1 MSKAFN
7 IATNL
12 GAYQSA
18 FDSSG
23 DLTAPNVTTDSVTTN
38 SVTTDSISA
47 ANNVNVKINNTLIPE
62 NTNIDLGSNLLSF
75 RNIYTQDFILSND
88 NSGQPNSVDGTR
100 GSWIIQEGE
109 NDLFIINN
117 KTGKKYK
124 FMLQEV

>member
-23 DLTAPNVTTDSVTTN
+23 DLTAPNITTDSVSTN

-47 ANNVNVKINNTLIPE
+47 VNNVNVKINNTLI
-62 NTNIDLGSNLLSF
+62 LK
-75 RNIYTQDFILSND
+75 
-88 NSGQPNSVDGTR
+88 
-100 GSWIIQEGE
+100 IQ
-109 NDLFIINN
+109 I
-117 KTGKKYK
+117 
-124 FMLQEV
+124 

>member
-23 DLTAPNVTTDSVTTN
+23 DLTAPNI
-38 SVTTDSISA
+38 TTDSISA

-88 NSGQPNSVDGTR
+88 NSDQPNSVDGTR